1 MRNFVCLIV
10 AVMIPMVSFA
20 QNGIGESGLVF
31 DFGTYAGLSIIIG
44 TVVTQR
50 AKFIPNVKE
59 HNWLKI
65 LVSIVVG
72 IIVAVIVKTVGLESP
87 VTSLSW
93 GLAVL
98 AGALTGLASS
108 GLYDLAKAIGNL
120 FKKEEGK
127 V

>member
-1 MRNFVCLIV
+1 M
-10 AVMIPMVSFA
+10 MMPMVLFA
-20 QNGIGESGLVF
+20 QDGIGGSGVVL
-31 DFGTYAGLSIIIG
+31 DFGTYAGLSVVIG
-44 TVVTQR
+44 TVVTQL
-50 AKFIPNVKE
+50 AKFIPYVKE

-65 LVSIVVG
+65 LVSIIVG
-72 IIVAVIVKTVGLESP
+72 IIVAVIVKAMGLESP
-87 VTSLSW
+87 VTSLNW
-93 GLAVL
+93 IMAVF